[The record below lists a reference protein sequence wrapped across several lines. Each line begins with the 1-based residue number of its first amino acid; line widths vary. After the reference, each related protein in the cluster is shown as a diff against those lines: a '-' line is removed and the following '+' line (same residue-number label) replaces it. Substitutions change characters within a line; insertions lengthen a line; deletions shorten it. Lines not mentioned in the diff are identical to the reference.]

1 MSIGMSKPAA
11 HQSPDFAHKIDI
23 LRQRIQGRFK
33 PALVSRTVRYGLRRD
48 LTVPIEHVAA
58 KIPISVRRMTAA
70 DLEILLPE
78 DASALPPADQMEVQW
93 RRIFVDKVGFAEG
106 FVAIDERDG
115 QPAYMQWLF
124 GHRQNDKVEQLG
136 GFPALGRDEALL
148 ESAYTPPSH
157 RGLGIMSA
165 AMALFA
171 EQAADVEARYVH
183 TFVGVENIASLKG
196 CRRAGFDPHLVH
208 TRRFRLF
215 GLIKDDAFD
224 VMAEA
229 DPRRRWEI

>member
-1 MSIGMSKPAA
+1 
-11 HQSPDFAHKIDI
+11 
-23 LRQRIQGRFK
+23 
-33 PALVSRTVRYGLRRD
+33 
-48 LTVPIEHVAA
+48 
-58 KIPISVRRMTAA
+58 
-70 DLEILLPE
+70 
-78 DASALPPADQMEVQW
+78 MEVQW

-124 GHRQNDKVEQLG
+124 SHRENDKVEQLG
-136 GFPALGRDEALL
+136 GFPSLGSDEALL

-171 EQAADVEARYVH
+171 EKAADVDARYVH
-183 TFVGVENIASLKG
+183 TFVGVENIPSLKG
-196 CRRAGFDPHLVH
+196 CRRAGFDPHLLH

-215 GLIKDDAFD
+215 GLLKDDAFD